1 MRRIGQRYG
10 FLPIDGRRE
19 DIPFRFR
26 GRISYLCRA
35 VNYLSA
41 ENIGK
46 SFGVRTLFSGLTFG
60 IEQGEKVAFVAKNGT
75 GKSTLMKILYG
86 REQPDTG
93 KVVLRKGIRLGYLEQ
108 QPTFDPQQTV
118 QDVIYGGDSP
128 QLQAIARYERAA
140 RQGGS
145 HGDDFQ
151 AAYEQMEALG
161 AWDYEV
167 RIRTVLSQLGLD
179 RVEVPCGQMSGGQVR
194 RLALARVLIEEPDL
208 LVLDE
213 PTNHLDI
220 PMVEWLED
228 YLSKSK
234 VTLFMVTHDRW
245 FLDRVCSDI
254 LELDEGSLWRYKG
267 TYADFLSKRAE
278 RYAAARSAAEKARNL
293 MRTELEWIRRQPQ
306 ARGTKA
312 KARIDSF
319 DELARRA
326 ARRADD
332 RVLTLGINMERLGS
346 KVVELHNVS
355 KSWGKAKMLD
365 RFDYTFRRAE
375 RVGVV
380 GDNGTGKSTFLRLV
394 TGELSPDA
402 GKVVVGDTVVF
413 GYYRQSGLEVQPG
426 EKVIDVVRRY
436 GDYLPL
442 SGGRRLSAEQLLE
455 RFLFTRSQQW
465 DYVEKL
471 SGGELR
477 RLYLC
482 TVLIANPNF
491 LILDEPTNDLDI
503 LTLTVLEDFLQEYPG
518 VLLVVSHDRYFLD
531 KIVDHL
537 FVFQGD
543 GRVKDFPGTY
553 SEYRQWSRQQAA
565 EQSREQAS
573 GEKPKAARERGPQ
586 KQRLSYRQQQEYE
599 AIEQELPCLEAEKR
613 QIEAVF
619 SSGET
624 LSPERVN
631 ELSHRMEQL
640 LARID
645 TLEMR
650 WLELSEQKGD

>member
-1 MRRIGQRYG
+1 M
-10 FLPIDGRRE
+10 P
-19 DIPFRFR
+19 
-26 GRISYLCRA
+26 A

-75 GKSTLMKILYG
+75 GKSTLMKILCG

-140 RQGGS
+140 RQGGN

-278 RYAAARSAAEKARNL
+278 RYAAALRAAEKARNL

-306 ARGTKA
+306 AHGTKA

-365 RFDYTFRRAE
+365 HFDYTFRRAE

>member
-1 MRRIGQRYG
+1 M
-10 FLPIDGRRE
+10 
-19 DIPFRFR
+19 
-26 GRISYLCRA
+26 
-35 VNYLSA
+35 NYLSA

-75 GKSTLMKILYG
+75 GKSTLMKILCG

-93 KVVLRKGIRLGYLEQ
+93 KVALRKGIRLGYLEQ

-355 KSWGKAKMLD
+355 KSWGQARMLD

-394 TGELSPDA
+394 TGELPPDA

-413 GYYRQSGLEVQPG
+413 GYYRQSGLGVQPG

-455 RFLFTRSQQW
+455 RFLFTRAQQW

-531 KIVDHL
+531 KIVDHI

-565 EQSREQAS
+565 EQPREQAS

-586 KQRLSYRQQQEYE
+586 KQRLSYRQQQEYD
-599 AIEQELPCLEAEKR
+599 AIEQELPCLEAEKQ

-624 LSPERVN
+624 LSPDRVN

-640 LARID
+640 LERID

>member
-1 MRRIGQRYG
+1 M
-10 FLPIDGRRE
+10 P
-19 DIPFRFR
+19 
-26 GRISYLCRA
+26 A

-75 GKSTLMKILYG
+75 GKSTLMKILCG
-86 REQPDTG
+86 CEQPDTG

-355 KSWGKAKMLD
+355 KSWGQARMLD

-394 TGELSPDA
+394 TGELPPDA

-455 RFLFTRSQQW
+455 RFLFTRAQQW

-531 KIVDHL
+531 KIVDHI

-565 EQSREQAS
+565 EQPREQAS

-586 KQRLSYRQQQEYE
+586 KQRLSYRQQQEYD
-599 AIEQELPCLEAEKR
+599 AIEQELPCLEAEKQ

-624 LSPERVN
+624 LSPDRVN

>member
-1 MRRIGQRYG
+1 M
-10 FLPIDGRRE
+10 
-19 DIPFRFR
+19 
-26 GRISYLCRA
+26 
-35 VNYLSA
+35 NYFSA

-75 GKSTLMKILYG
+75 GKSTLMKILCG

-278 RYAAARSAAEKARNL
+278 RYSAALRAAEKARNL

-365 RFDYTFRRAE
+365 HFDYTFRRAE

-394 TGELSPDA
+394 TGELPPDA

-565 EQSREQAS
+565 EHPREQAS

>member
-1 MRRIGQRYG
+1 M
-10 FLPIDGRRE
+10 P
-19 DIPFRFR
+19 
-26 GRISYLCRA
+26 A
-35 VNYLSA
+35 VNYFSA

-75 GKSTLMKILYG
+75 GKSTLMKILCG

-213 PTNHLDI
+213 PTNYLDI

-278 RYAAARSAAEKARNL
+278 RYAAALRAAEKARNL

-365 RFDYTFRRAE
+365 HFDYTFRRAE

>member
-1 MRRIGQRYG
+1 M
-10 FLPIDGRRE
+10 P
-19 DIPFRFR
+19 
-26 GRISYLCRA
+26 A

-75 GKSTLMKILYG
+75 GKSTLMKILCG

-140 RQGGS
+140 RQGGN

-278 RYAAARSAAEKARNL
+278 RYAAALRAAEKARNL

-355 KSWGKAKMLD
+355 KSWGKAKMLNH
-365 RFDYTFRRAE
+365 FDYTFRRAE

>member
-1 MRRIGQRYG
+1 M
-10 FLPIDGRRE
+10 
-19 DIPFRFR
+19 
-26 GRISYLCRA
+26 SA

-75 GKSTLMKILYG
+75 GKSTLMKILCG

-140 RQGGS
+140 RQGGN

-365 RFDYTFRRAE
+365 HFDYTFRRAE

-394 TGELSPDA
+394 TGELPPDA

-573 GEKPKAARERGPQ
+573 GEKPKAAWERGPQ

>member
-1 MRRIGQRYG
+1 M
-10 FLPIDGRRE
+10 P
-19 DIPFRFR
+19 
-26 GRISYLCRA
+26 A

-75 GKSTLMKILYG
+75 GKSTLMKILCG

-140 RQGGS
+140 RQGGN

-365 RFDYTFRRAE
+365 HFDYTFRRAE

-394 TGELSPDA
+394 TGELPPDA

-624 LSPERVN
+624 LSPDRVN

>member
-1 MRRIGQRYG
+1 M
-10 FLPIDGRRE
+10 P
-19 DIPFRFR
+19 
-26 GRISYLCRA
+26 A

-75 GKSTLMKILYG
+75 GKSTLMKILCG

-140 RQGGS
+140 RQGGN

-365 RFDYTFRRAE
+365 HFDYTFRRAE
-375 RVGVV
+375 RVGEV

-394 TGELSPDA
+394 TGELPPDA

-565 EQSREQAS
+565 EHPREQAS

>member
-1 MRRIGQRYG
+1 MQ
-10 FLPIDGRRE
+10 
-19 DIPFRFR
+19 
-26 GRISYLCRA
+26 
-35 VNYLSA
+35 NYSF
-41 ENIGK
+41 IHFIKYSK
-46 SFGVRTLFSGLTFG
+46 SVCYR
-60 IEQGEKVAFVAKNGT
+60 
-75 GKSTLMKILYG
+75 ILY
-86 REQPDTG
+86 
-93 KVVLRKGIRLGYLEQ
+93 L
-108 QPTFDPQQTV
+108 
-118 QDVIYGGDSP
+118 
-128 QLQAIARYERAA
+128 
-140 RQGGS
+140 
-145 HGDDFQ
+145 
-151 AAYEQMEALG
+151 
-161 AWDYEV
+161 
-167 RIRTVLSQLGLD
+167 
-179 RVEVPCGQMSGGQVR
+179 
-194 RLALARVLIEEPDL
+194 
-208 LVLDE
+208 
-213 PTNHLDI
+213 
-220 PMVEWLED
+220 
-228 YLSKSK
+228 
-234 VTLFMVTHDRW
+234 VTHDRW

-278 RYAAARSAAEKARNL
+278 RYAAALRAAEKARSL

-365 RFDYTFRRAE
+365 HFDYTFRRAE

-537 FVFQGD
+537 FVFQGE

>member
-1 MRRIGQRYG
+1 M
-10 FLPIDGRRE
+10 P
-19 DIPFRFR
+19 
-26 GRISYLCRA
+26 A

-75 GKSTLMKILYG
+75 GKSTLMKILCG

-140 RQGGS
+140 RQGGN

-365 RFDYTFRRAE
+365 HFDYTFRRAE

-565 EQSREQAS
+565 EQSRRQAS

>member
-1 MRRIGQRYG
+1 M
-10 FLPIDGRRE
+10 P
-19 DIPFRFR
+19 
-26 GRISYLCRA
+26 A

-75 GKSTLMKILYG
+75 GKSTLMKILCG

-140 RQGGS
+140 RQGGN

-365 RFDYTFRRAE
+365 HFDYTFRRAE

-599 AIEQELPCLEAEKR
+599 AIEQEFPCLEAEKR

-640 LARID
+640 LARIY

>member
-1 MRRIGQRYG
+1 M
-10 FLPIDGRRE
+10 P
-19 DIPFRFR
+19 
-26 GRISYLCRA
+26 A

-75 GKSTLMKILYG
+75 GKSTLMKILCG

-140 RQGGS
+140 RQGGN

-365 RFDYTFRRAE
+365 HFDYTFRRAE
-375 RVGVV
+375 RVGMV

-394 TGELSPDA
+394 TGELPPDA

-613 QIEAVF
+613 QIDAVF

>member
-1 MRRIGQRYG
+1 M
-10 FLPIDGRRE
+10 
-19 DIPFRFR
+19 
-26 GRISYLCRA
+26 
-35 VNYLSA
+35 NYLSA

-75 GKSTLMKILYG
+75 GKSTLMKILCG

-140 RQGGS
+140 RQGGN

-365 RFDYTFRRAE
+365 HFDYTFRRAE

-394 TGELSPDA
+394 TGELPPDA

>member
-1 MRRIGQRYG
+1 M
-10 FLPIDGRRE
+10 P
-19 DIPFRFR
+19 
-26 GRISYLCRA
+26 A

-75 GKSTLMKILYG
+75 GKSTLMKILCG

-140 RQGGS
+140 RQGGN

-365 RFDYTFRRAE
+365 HFDYTFRRAE

-553 SEYRQWSRQQAA
+553 SEYHQWSRQQAA